1 MNREID
7 FLVKIV
13 KEANNITNEQFQI
26 NNKGGECDLVTS
38 LDLKI
43 EKYLIDKI
51 KINYPEFDIVSE
63 EYNENNKI
71 TENCFLL
78 IQLMEQ

>member
-26 NNKGGECDLVTS
+26 NNKDGECDLVTS